1 MYTFWLHCPF
11 KRCGKLLNKTVV
23 NNFCAAEVKTNSE
36 NSNFHGISEIHF
48 GGHLLPTENRTNG
61 RRQLPFVFCKFK
73 TKTF

>member
-1 MYTFWLHCPF
+1 MWQALEYYLIIII
-11 KRCGKLLNKTVV
+11 KYV

-48 GGHLLPTENRTNG
+48 RGHLLPTENRTNG

-73 TKTF
+73 TKT